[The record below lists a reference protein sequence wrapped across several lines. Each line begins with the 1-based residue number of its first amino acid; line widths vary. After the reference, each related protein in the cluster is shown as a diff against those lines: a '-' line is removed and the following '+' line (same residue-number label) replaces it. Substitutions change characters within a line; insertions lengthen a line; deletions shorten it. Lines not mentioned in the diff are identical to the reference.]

1 MLLLRGVQEAF
12 GSIPIGSSMT
22 STRARRDFAMPGS
35 LAFPALR
42 GVVRC
47 ARAPEPPP
55 LLCCSMARIPDKEFE
70 RLAVLHA
77 MGALSEE
84 EATAFREA
92 REERG
97 QKGDRL
103 VQGVERAFAGA
114 KPGAPGGT
122 VPTERADLAAVTGR
136 PIDTSRRWP
145 WVVALVVLGAVAIGA
160 AAWALQ
166 LQSQLERTRTEGAR
180 AAALADTLQAAV
192 AERDTAL
199 ASVPNVAEL
208 TPLLADPALV
218 VVSLEGEGETT
229 GRLLASPGGR
239 GAILVVTGLPRDG
252 GPYRLVKEGPEG
264 PEVVAELG
272 IAPAGFLFS
281 LFSTAGFVDEARV
294 LRLVAPSPDATA
306 PDAVLLEG
314 RVPAR

>member
-1 MLLLRGVQEAF
+1 
-12 GSIPIGSSMT
+12 
-22 STRARRDFAMPGS
+22 
-35 LAFPALR
+35 
-42 GVVRC
+42 
-47 ARAPEPPP
+47 
-55 LLCCSMARIPDKEFE
+55 MARMSDKEFE

-84 EATAFREA
+84 ETAAFREA

-114 KPGAPGGT
+114 KPGTPTGT

-136 PIDTSRRWP
+136 PIDTPRRWP
-145 WVVALVVLGAVAIGA
+145 WVVALVTLAAIAVGA

-166 LQSQLERTRTEGAR
+166 LQSELDETRAAR
-180 AAALADTLQAAV
+180 ARTAALADTLQAAV

-199 ASVPNVAEL
+199 ASVPNVADL
-208 TPLLADPALV
+208 APLLADPALV
-218 VVSLEGEGETT
+218 IVPLQGEGETT
-229 GRLLASPGGR
+229 GRLLASLGGR
-239 GAILVVTGLPRDG
+239 GAILVVTGLSAEG

-281 LFSTAGFVDEARV
+281 LFSTGGFVDDART
-294 LRLVAPSPDATA
+294 LRVVTPAADATT
-306 PDAVLLEG
+306 PDQTVLEG
-314 RVPAR
+314 RVPPR